1 MIEQGL
7 KVFTSIYKRIF
18 RSLKS
23 EYKKLYRLNS
33 IYMDDVEYIRILDDQ
48 MAVFKTDYA
57 QEDLDIVP
65 VADPTISSEAQRL
78 ARAQAMLNSLQMN
91 PTPSGKIEI
100 LRYYYEAIGV
110 PDVKKFL
117 NDKEVQS
124 VLTAQP
130 PPDPQLIKAQAD
142 IITAQSKAGA
152 ENKRLVNEQVKM
164 EAEVELLLA
173 QVEELKTRAI
183 KNVADAESKEP
194 GAQLDLYK
202 AQVAS
207 IKTQHDMEMA
217 NKKLTAE
224 SQGEENATGD
234 TGTDEQ
240 GGTGSVEQ
248 PPDNSQNPE
257 SMGEGGGG
265 VPGGDMQ
272 GGNLESQLSGA
283 NGAPD
288 LNAVGQDLLNRA
300 NAGGEEGIPGRA
312 GGGPVEEQA
321 KYWVGE
327 KGPEVFIPDTDGIIY
342 PANKL
347 PPMDR
352 PASPEQLAEQ
362 WREELRKGLNK
373 NPMPTP
379 YNPNIKPTKVRKV
392 LSDLPKHVQDM
403 ILKKVGNISVAN
415 GKNKITQDWVDEW
428 IRTNLVE

>member
-1 MIEQGL
+1 
-7 KVFTSIYKRIF
+7 
-18 RSLKS
+18 
-23 EYKKLYRLNS
+23 
-33 IYMDDVEYIRILDDQ
+33 
-48 MAVFKTDYA
+48 
-57 QEDLDIVP
+57 
-65 VADPTISSEAQRL
+65 
-78 ARAQAMLNSLQMN
+78 
-91 PTPSGKIEI
+91 
-100 LRYYYEAIGV
+100 
-110 PDVKKFL
+110 
-117 NDKEVQS
+117 
-124 VLTAQP
+124 
-130 PPDPQLIKAQAD
+130 
-142 IITAQSKAGA
+142 
-152 ENKRLVNEQVKM
+152 
-164 EAEVELLLA
+164 
-173 QVEELKTRAI
+173 
-183 KNVADAESKEP
+183 
-194 GAQLDLYK
+194 
-202 AQVAS
+202 
-207 IKTQHDMEMA
+207 
-217 NKKLTAE
+217 
-224 SQGEENATGD
+224 
-234 TGTDEQ
+234 
-240 GGTGSVEQ
+240 
-248 PPDNSQNPE
+248 
-257 SMGEGGGG
+257 MGEGGGG